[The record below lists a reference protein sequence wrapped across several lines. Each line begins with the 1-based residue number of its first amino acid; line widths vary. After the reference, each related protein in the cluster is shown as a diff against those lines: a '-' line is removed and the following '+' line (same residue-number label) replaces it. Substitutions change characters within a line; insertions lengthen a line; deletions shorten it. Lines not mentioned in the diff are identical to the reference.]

1 MSLSLVDRNEIT
13 LRGRL
18 SAPAE
23 LRELPSGDTLL
34 VFSLTV
40 RRPPPDPA
48 RARPREPRQDT
59 ITCVSFAA
67 ALITRSA
74 GWQPDDVLEVEGSLR
89 RRFWRTP
96 GGTAVAHEV
105 DCRRVRKCRVPAG
118 RRAADPARAG
128 ASTDA

>member
-1 MSLSLVDRNEIT
+1 MSLSVVDRNEII

-34 VFSLTV
+34 VFSLVV
-40 RRPPPDPA
+40 RRPPQPPP

-59 ITCVSFAA
+59 ITCVSFAK
-67 ALITRSA
+67 ALISRSA
-74 GWQPDDVLEVEGSLR
+74 GWRPDDVLEVEGALR

-96 GGTAVAHEV
+96 TGTAVAHEV
-105 DCRRVRKCRVPAG
+105 DCRRARRCRVPAG
-118 RRAADPARAG
+118 QRAAADPA
-128 ASTDA
+128 